1 MNNVDLSIAKMREL
15 QQLFYNS
22 DASPNILFKKSMEII
37 ESMEKASKEIQ
48 TNYEDISKK
57 LTEHMNTG
65 RIQS

>member
-1 MNNVDLSIAKMREL
+1 MNNVDLSIVKMREL
-15 QQLFYNS
+15 QQLFYSS

-48 TNYEDISKK
+48 ANYADISKK
-57 LTEHMNTG
+57 LTDQMNTG